1 MADGNRLYSYD
12 VVRVV
17 AMFFVIAVHSLSV
30 VDTSTNIGFLF
41 FATGQALFFTANA
54 LFFMMSGKFNVRE
67 YKTDQDL
74 KRYFIKKIRNIMLPI
89 FILFFIRTLY
99 DLFPN
104 YGSIFHFG
112 KEYIENSLGLY
123 AEIEY
128 WFVFTLVGFLLVAPF
143 LAPSFLNMSK
153 FAQKIFLAIGLIYN
167 LFVLFSSN
175 YDFPFSWGY
184 LFSGFAFTFFIGT
197 FIDKLFTTKK
207 QVIAMLVAAL
217 LSLMV
222 TVWFAWNGKI
232 EGIHDI
238 SPFYTLIAIGIYLL
252 IIYLFKNSKPSKI
265 ISFMAEHSFSVYLVH
280 MMVLMPITKM
290 LPPDTGLSTI
300 AVYFGVVVVV
310 FLLSLLLAV
319 TIDKLIVKP
328 AQKLFDKIVPMPK
341 KETSTIDQ

>member
-1 MADGNRLYSYD
+1 MADGKRLYAYD

-17 AMFFVIAVHSLSV
+17 AMIFVVAVHSLSV
-30 VDTSTNIGFLF
+30 VDASTNTGFLF
-41 FATGQALFFTANA
+41 FATGQAMFFTANA

-67 YKTDQDL
+67 CKTDQDL
-74 KRYFIKKIRNIMLPI
+74 KRYYVKKIRNIMLPI
-89 FILFFIRTLY
+89 LILFFIRTLY
-99 DLFPN
+99 DMFPN
-104 YGSIFHFG
+104 YGSILHFG
-112 KEYIENSLGLY
+112 KEYVKNSLGIY

-153 FAQKIFLAIGLIYN
+153 FAQKIFLAIGLVYN

-175 YDFPFSWGY
+175 FDFPFSWGY
-184 LFSGFAFTFFIGT
+184 LFSGFAFAFFIGT

-207 QVIAMLVAAL
+207 QVMLMLIVAL
-217 LSLMV
+217 VSLAI

-232 EGIHDI
+232 KGVHDI

-252 IIYLFKNSKPSKI
+252 ILYLFNNSKPSKI

-280 MMVLMPITKM
+280 MMVLMPVTRM

-300 AVYFGVVVVV
+300 ATYFGVVVVV

-319 TIDKLIVKP
+319 VIDKFIVKP
-328 AQKLFDKIVPMPK
+328 TQKLFDKIVPMPK
-341 KETSTIDQ
+341 KETPPVN